1 MQEPRG
7 SEGVRRTRYR
17 HLGAVEFSA
26 PPHSDQTDM
35 TQNLNIND
43 SDRVTLSEVMDRLI
57 PSVDDLAAAG
67 QMGLGPEV
75 ERMANDVARYANA
88 LESFVGALSADPLSR
103 AAGGFRA
110 LSPEEQDNAIRVIE
124 KNIPAEFG
132 TFLEIVYLAY
142 YSQPAV
148 HRRIG
153 WVGRPPQP
161 EGFDLPPFD
170 ESILETVRKRE
181 PFWRK
186 TDDQG
191 VQ

>member
-1 MQEPRG
+1 
-7 SEGVRRTRYR
+7 
-17 HLGAVEFSA
+17 
-26 PPHSDQTDM
+26 M

-75 ERMANDVARYANA
+75 ERMASDVVRYANA
-88 LESFVGALSADPLSR
+88 LESVLGALSADPLSR

-110 LSPEEQDNAIRVIE
+110 LSPEDQDNAIRVIE
-124 KNIPAEFG
+124 KNIPADFG

-142 YSQPAV
+142 YSQPVV

>member
-1 MQEPRG
+1 
-7 SEGVRRTRYR
+7 
-17 HLGAVEFSA
+17 
-26 PPHSDQTDM
+26 M

-43 SDRVTLSEVMDRLI
+43 SDRVTLSEVDGPAHPELWTTWRPRDRWVL
-57 PSVDDLAAAG
+57 DA
-67 QMGLGPEV
+67 EV

-88 LESFVGALSADPLSR
+88 LESVLGALSADPLSR

-110 LSPEEQDNAIRVIE
+110 LSPEDQDNAIRVIE
-124 KNIPAEFG
+124 KNIPADFG

>member
-1 MQEPRG
+1 MAKIIPA
-7 SEGVRRTRYR
+7 RY
-17 HLGAVEFSA
+17 LN
-26 PPHSDQTDM
+26 DKLDM

-43 SDRVTLSEVMDRLI
+43 SDRVTLGEVMDRLI
-57 PSVDDLAAAG
+57 PAVDDLPAAG

-75 ERMANDVARYANA
+75 ERMASDVLRYANA
-88 LESFVGALSADPLSR
+88 LESVLGAMSADPLSR

-110 LSPEEQDNAIRVIE
+110 LSPEDQDNAIRVIE
-124 KNIPAEFG
+124 KNIPDDFG

-142 YSQPAV
+142 YSQSTV

-161 EGFDLPPFD
+161 EGFDLSPFD

-186 TDDQG
+186 TGD
-191 VQ
+191 